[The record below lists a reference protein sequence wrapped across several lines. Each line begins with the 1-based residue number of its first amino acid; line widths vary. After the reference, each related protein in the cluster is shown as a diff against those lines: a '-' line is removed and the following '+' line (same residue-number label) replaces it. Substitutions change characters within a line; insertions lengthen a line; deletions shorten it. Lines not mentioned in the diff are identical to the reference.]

1 MACVG
6 ATVLALLHQ
15 QLDLSIYLLGGA
27 HASANDLFAVT
38 SSTDHLGFTYPPFS
52 ALLFAPFAH
61 FPLRACEVVF
71 SWVNLAAL
79 FALIVVSL
87 RAVCTALDKRTVVWW
102 ALALVLPVLLFDPVR
117 QTFLLGQVN
126 IILALMVVA
135 DLTMDLPL
143 PRGILVGLAAAIK
156 VTPIILI
163 PYLFLTRQGRAGL
176 RAIASFAQRRCW
188 PLSSTAPRRGP
199 TGPTTSVIRSVRACC
214 RGSGTR
220 VCWARP
226 SACSGTRSRRRRPS

>member
-1 MACVG
+1 M
-6 ATVLALLHQ
+6 
-15 QLDLSIYLLGGA
+15 GGA
-27 HASANDLFAVT
+27 HASSNDLFTVT
-38 SSTDHLGFTYPPFS
+38 YPTDHLGFTYPPFS

-87 RAVCTALDKRTVVWW
+87 RAVCSALDKRTVVWW
-102 ALALVLPVLLFDPVR
+102 GLALVLPVLLFDPVR

-156 VTPIILI
+156 VTPIILD
-163 PYLFLTRQGRAGL
+163 PV
-176 RAIASFAQRRCW
+176 
-188 PLSSTAPRRGP
+188 PLPHPPGPRRLAGHRL
-199 TGPTTSVIRSVRACC
+199 VL
-214 RGSGTR
+214 
-220 VCWARP
+220 
-226 SACSGTRSRRRRPS
+226 RRRPAGHRVQRLHLVVLLDPLHPGPAAGGHAVVDRQPGRARRDRAHARPHGDHADHLRDRAERRRPWAS